1 MSHWRQITLQDAATP
16 IITILIAFHDH
27 AILVIIIVLTFV
39 SYALLSLILN
49 KFTYRNI
56 YEAQAV
62 ETIWTILPAFI
73 LLFLALPSL
82 QLLYLTDEIIKPN
95 VTIKAIGHQWYWR
108 YEYTD
113 FYNIEFDSYIINT
126 TDLTEG
132 QFRLLE
138 TDNRVILPMNTEVR
152 ILVSAADV
160 IHSWTIPALGI
171 KADAIPGRLNQI
183 TTIIQRPGVFY
194 GQCSEICGA
203 NHRFIPIAVES
214 VNTERFISWIK
225 SFHNQQNQ

>member
-1 MSHWRQITLQDAATP
+1 MSHWGQLSFQDAATP

-39 SYALLSLILN
+39 SYAIMSLILN
-49 KFTYRNI
+49 KYTCRNI

-62 ETIWTILPAFI
+62 EAIWTVLPAFI

-82 QLLYLTDEIIKPN
+82 QLLYLTDEIVEPG
-95 VTIKAIGHQWYWR
+95 VTVKAIGHQWYWR

-113 FYNIEFDSYIINT
+113 FCDIEFDSYIINT
-126 TDLTEG
+126 NDLEEG

-138 TDNRVILPMNTEVR
+138 VDNRIVLPINIEVR
-152 ILVSAADV
+152 LLVSAADV
-160 IHSWTIPALGI
+160 IHSWTVPALGV

-183 TTIIQRPGVFY
+183 RFILRRPGVFY

-203 NHRFIPIAVES
+203 NHRFIPIAVEA
-214 VNTERFISWIK
+214 VDTPRFISWIN
-225 SFHNQQNQ
+225 SFEKE